1 VVWAPIPYSPGG
13 MDRYNRDYAAPG
25 GEQRY
30 KNANG
35 EIVDVPSRFR
45 HKMGTDG
52 IGRDLT
58 SGLIH
63 GTRISLMVGL
73 VSMGIAALIG
83 IILVMGIGS
92 YFLYNQYETVKAE
105 NVALTFAVEEQ
116 KKTIEVIKENF
127 ERQGKALNNLTA
139 RNAEIEGE
147 MTRYLDIFKRHN
159 LNKLAIAKPGLIEKR
174 VNDGTAKIFITIE
187 NDSKIL
193 DNLDDA
199 STTDN

>member
-1 VVWAPIPYSPGG
+1 MSKV
-13 MDRYNRDYAAPG
+13 
-25 GEQRY
+25 
-30 KNANG
+30 
-35 EIVDVPSRFR
+35 
-45 HKMGTDG
+45 
-52 IGRDLT
+52 
-58 SGLIH
+58 
-63 GTRISLMVGL
+63 
-73 VSMGIAALIG
+73 LIG

-187 NDSKIL
+187 NDSKSL
-193 DNLDDA
+193 DNLDDPT
-199 STTDN
+199 TTDN

>member
-1 VVWAPIPYSPGG
+1 
-13 MDRYNRDYAAPG
+13 M
-25 GEQRY
+25 
-30 KNANG
+30 
-35 EIVDVPSRFR
+35 
-45 HKMGTDG
+45 
-52 IGRDLT
+52 
-58 SGLIH
+58 
-63 GTRISLMVGL
+63 
-73 VSMGIAALIG
+73 G

-92 YFLYNQYETVKAE
+92 YFLYNQYEAVKAE
-105 NVALTFAVEEQ
+105 NMALTFAVEEQ

-187 NDSKIL
+187 NDSKML

>member
-1 VVWAPIPYSPGG
+1 
-13 MDRYNRDYAAPG
+13 MN
-25 GEQRY
+25 QL
-30 KNANG
+30 
-35 EIVDVPSRFR
+35 F
-45 HKMGTDG
+45 
-52 IGRDLT
+52 
-58 SGLIH
+58 
-63 GTRISLMVGL
+63 
-73 VSMGIAALIG
+73 IG
-83 IILVMGIGS
+83 IILAMALGG
-92 YFLYNQYETVKAE
+92 YFLYQQNESLKIENLAFQVRDQEQTATIKAQQE
-105 NVALTFAVEEQ
+105 S
-116 KKTIEVIKENF
+116 F
-127 ERQGKALNNLTA
+127 ERQSSALNNMTA

>member
-1 VVWAPIPYSPGG
+1 MSKV
-13 MDRYNRDYAAPG
+13 
-25 GEQRY
+25 
-30 KNANG
+30 
-35 EIVDVPSRFR
+35 
-45 HKMGTDG
+45 
-52 IGRDLT
+52 
-58 SGLIH
+58 
-63 GTRISLMVGL
+63 
-73 VSMGIAALIG
+73 LIG

-92 YFLYNQYETVKAE
+92 YFLYNQYEAVKAE
-105 NVALTFAVEEQ
+105 NMALTFAVEEQ

-187 NDSKIL
+187 NDSKAL

-199 STTDN
+199 TTTNN

>member
-1 VVWAPIPYSPGG
+1 MSKV
-13 MDRYNRDYAAPG
+13 
-25 GEQRY
+25 
-30 KNANG
+30 
-35 EIVDVPSRFR
+35 
-45 HKMGTDG
+45 
-52 IGRDLT
+52 
-58 SGLIH
+58 
-63 GTRISLMVGL
+63 LM
-73 VSMGIAALIG
+73 G

-92 YFLYNQYETVKAE
+92 YFLYNQYEAVKAE

-187 NDSKIL
+187 NDSKAL

>member
-1 VVWAPIPYSPGG
+1 MSKV
-13 MDRYNRDYAAPG
+13 
-25 GEQRY
+25 
-30 KNANG
+30 
-35 EIVDVPSRFR
+35 
-45 HKMGTDG
+45 
-52 IGRDLT
+52 
-58 SGLIH
+58 
-63 GTRISLMVGL
+63 
-73 VSMGIAALIG
+73 LIG

-92 YFLYNQYETVKAE
+92 YFLYNQYEAVKAE

>member
-1 VVWAPIPYSPGG
+1 
-13 MDRYNRDYAAPG
+13 M
-25 GEQRY
+25 
-30 KNANG
+30 
-35 EIVDVPSRFR
+35 
-45 HKMGTDG
+45 
-52 IGRDLT
+52 
-58 SGLIH
+58 
-63 GTRISLMVGL
+63 
-73 VSMGIAALIG
+73 G

-92 YFLYNQYETVKAE
+92 YFLYNQYEAVKAE

-127 ERQGKALNNLTA
+127 EKQGKALNNLTA

-147 MTRYLDIFKRHN
+147 MTRYLDIFRRHN

-187 NDSKIL
+187 NDSKQL
-193 DNLDDA
+193 DNLDDT

>member
-1 VVWAPIPYSPGG
+1 MSKV
-13 MDRYNRDYAAPG
+13 
-25 GEQRY
+25 
-30 KNANG
+30 
-35 EIVDVPSRFR
+35 
-45 HKMGTDG
+45 
-52 IGRDLT
+52 L
-58 SGLIH
+58 
-63 GTRISLMVGL
+63 
-73 VSMGIAALIG
+73 MGIIF
-83 IILVMGIGS
+83 VMGIGS
-92 YFLYNQYETVKAE
+92 YFLYQQYETVKAE
-105 NVALTFAVEEQ
+105 NMALTFAVEEQ

-187 NDSKIL
+187 NDSKML

-199 STTDN
+199 STTNN

>member
-1 VVWAPIPYSPGG
+1 
-13 MDRYNRDYAAPG
+13 M
-25 GEQRY
+25 
-30 KNANG
+30 
-35 EIVDVPSRFR
+35 
-45 HKMGTDG
+45 
-52 IGRDLT
+52 
-58 SGLIH
+58 
-63 GTRISLMVGL
+63 
-73 VSMGIAALIG
+73 G

-92 YFLYNQYETVKAE
+92 YFLYNQYEAVKAE
-105 NVALTFAVEEQ
+105 NMALTFAVEEQ

-187 NDSKIL
+187 NDSKAL

>member
-1 VVWAPIPYSPGG
+1 MSKV
-13 MDRYNRDYAAPG
+13 
-25 GEQRY
+25 
-30 KNANG
+30 
-35 EIVDVPSRFR
+35 
-45 HKMGTDG
+45 
-52 IGRDLT
+52 
-58 SGLIH
+58 
-63 GTRISLMVGL
+63 LM
-73 VSMGIAALIG
+73 G

-92 YFLYNQYETVKAE
+92 YFLYNQYESVKAE
-105 NVALTFAVEEQ
+105 NVALTFAVDEQ

-187 NDSKIL
+187 NDSKML

-199 STTDN
+199 STTNN

>member
-1 VVWAPIPYSPGG
+1 MSKV
-13 MDRYNRDYAAPG
+13 
-25 GEQRY
+25 
-30 KNANG
+30 
-35 EIVDVPSRFR
+35 
-45 HKMGTDG
+45 
-52 IGRDLT
+52 
-58 SGLIH
+58 
-63 GTRISLMVGL
+63 LM
-73 VSMGIAALIG
+73 G

-92 YFLYNQYETVKAE
+92 YFLYNQYEAVKAE
-105 NVALTFAVEEQ
+105 NMALTFAVDEQ

-187 NDSKIL
+187 NDSKIF

>member
-1 VVWAPIPYSPGG
+1 
-13 MDRYNRDYAAPG
+13 M
-25 GEQRY
+25 
-30 KNANG
+30 
-35 EIVDVPSRFR
+35 
-45 HKMGTDG
+45 
-52 IGRDLT
+52 
-58 SGLIH
+58 
-63 GTRISLMVGL
+63 
-73 VSMGIAALIG
+73 G

-92 YFLYNQYETVKAE
+92 YFLYNQYESVKAE

-187 NDSKIL
+187 NDSKAL

>member
-1 VVWAPIPYSPGG
+1 MSKV
-13 MDRYNRDYAAPG
+13 
-25 GEQRY
+25 
-30 KNANG
+30 
-35 EIVDVPSRFR
+35 
-45 HKMGTDG
+45 
-52 IGRDLT
+52 
-58 SGLIH
+58 
-63 GTRISLMVGL
+63 
-73 VSMGIAALIG
+73 LIG

-174 VNDGTAKIFITIE
+174 VNDGTAKTFITIE

>member
-1 VVWAPIPYSPGG
+1 
-13 MDRYNRDYAAPG
+13 M
-25 GEQRY
+25 
-30 KNANG
+30 
-35 EIVDVPSRFR
+35 
-45 HKMGTDG
+45 
-52 IGRDLT
+52 
-58 SGLIH
+58 
-63 GTRISLMVGL
+63 
-73 VSMGIAALIG
+73 G
-83 IILVMGIGS
+83 IILVMGMGS
-92 YFLYNQYETVKAE
+92 YFLYNQYEAVKAE
-105 NVALTFAVEEQ
+105 NMALTFAVDEQ

-187 NDSKIL
+187 NDSKML

-199 STTDN
+199 STTNN

>member
-1 VVWAPIPYSPGG
+1 MSKV
-13 MDRYNRDYAAPG
+13 
-25 GEQRY
+25 
-30 KNANG
+30 
-35 EIVDVPSRFR
+35 
-45 HKMGTDG
+45 
-52 IGRDLT
+52 
-58 SGLIH
+58 
-63 GTRISLMVGL
+63 LM
-73 VSMGIAALIG
+73 G

-92 YFLYNQYETVKAE
+92 YFLYNQYESVKAE
-105 NVALTFAVEEQ
+105 NIALTFAVEEQ

>member
-1 VVWAPIPYSPGG
+1 
-13 MDRYNRDYAAPG
+13 M
-25 GEQRY
+25 
-30 KNANG
+30 
-35 EIVDVPSRFR
+35 
-45 HKMGTDG
+45 
-52 IGRDLT
+52 
-58 SGLIH
+58 
-63 GTRISLMVGL
+63 
-73 VSMGIAALIG
+73 G

-92 YFLYNQYETVKAE
+92 YFLYNQYEAVKAE

-174 VNDGTAKIFITIE
+174 VNDGTKQIFITIE
-187 NDSKIL
+187 NDSKQL
-193 DNLDDA
+193 DNLDDP
-199 STTDN
+199 STTTSN

>member
-1 VVWAPIPYSPGG
+1 MSKV
-13 MDRYNRDYAAPG
+13 
-25 GEQRY
+25 
-30 KNANG
+30 
-35 EIVDVPSRFR
+35 
-45 HKMGTDG
+45 
-52 IGRDLT
+52 
-58 SGLIH
+58 
-63 GTRISLMVGL
+63 LM
-73 VSMGIAALIG
+73 G

-92 YFLYNQYETVKAE
+92 YFLYNQYESVKAE

-174 VNDGTAKIFITIE
+174 VNDGPAKIFITIE
-187 NDSKIL
+187 NDSKAL